1 MIAHNEEKG
10 TSLKF
15 EKVISGE
22 TQLVSGAVNYRLDI
36 EALEDDIVK
45 PLMNKYQ
52 AVVYENNSPT
62 YRLSGPP
69 IRPSLG
75 SPINRPLGLL

>member
-1 MIAHNEEKG
+1 MTAHNEEKG

-45 PLMNKYQ
+45 PPMNKYQ
-52 AVVYENNSPT
+52 AVVYEKI
-62 YRLSGPP
+62 L
-69 IRPSLG
+69 
-75 SPINRPLGLL
+75 NRARFL